1 MKLKLLLY
9 ITTTAIKLRRLLLL
23 FSADAFSLL
32 QFPQLLFLLVQ
43 LLLRVLAQIK
53 IQHDQI
59 SVGDVKPAQ
68 FLQRRFG
75 VVDVLVDDVRGAF
88 SVARL
93 SESNLAN
100 RAVFPEDVVHVF
112 VGDVEG

>member
-1 MKLKLLLY
+1 M
-9 ITTTAIKLRRLLLL
+9 
-23 FSADAFSLL
+23 F
-32 QFPQLLFLLVQ
+32 
-43 LLLRVLAQIK
+43 AQIK
-53 IQHDQI
+53 IQHDQV

-68 FLQRRFG
+68 FLQRCFG

-88 SVARL
+88 GVAGL